1 MRLVSVYDEI
11 INEVLKDYKIL
22 CVNFEVK
29 FLLFMSKL
37 RLDRYFWFR
46 LNQGTAMKDFDKQ

>member
-1 MRLVSVYDEI
+1 MILVSVYDEI
-11 INEVLKDYKIL
+11 INEVLKDY
-22 CVNFEVK
+22 EVK

-46 LNQGTAMKDFDKQ
+46 LNQGSAKKDFDK